1 MSKEYN
7 IKDLAKDRLY
17 EAVQLCAGIG
27 INWYSKSPYTL
38 QRRIKLLSIENLSK
52 HKLNLEELT
61 EMSIAELREL
71 DSETCR
77 KIADASGITLKKA
90 ENRQKRH
97 TKKIKQKYGSAFE
110 HANSNAQ
117 TILREIEQ
125 MHIKK
130 DKYQRKAKPDY
141 GEFLDTGMKILE
153 KIKKMPEENPEK
165 IFKEEKT
172 GQTLF
177 SFMGKDLKTK

>member
-7 IKDLAKDRLY
+7 IKDLVKDRLY
-17 EAVQLCAGIG
+17 CAVQSCAVIG
-27 INWYSKSPYTL
+27 LGWHSKSPYTL

-61 EMSIAELREL
+61 KMSIAELREL

-77 KIADASGITLKKA
+77 KIADASDKTLTKA
-90 ENRQKRH
+90 ENRQHKH
-97 TKKIKQKYGSAFE
+97 TKKIIQKYGSLFKYAPKKT
-110 HANSNAQ
+110 Q
-117 TILREIEQ
+117 EIIKEISQ
-125 MHIKK
+125 MHSQKQE
-130 DKYQRKAKPDY
+130 YSSKAKPDY
-141 GEFLDTGMKILE
+141 EEFLDWGMKIAE
-153 KIKKMPEENPEK
+153 RIKEMPEENPEK

-177 SFMGKDLKTK
+177 YFMGKDLKTK